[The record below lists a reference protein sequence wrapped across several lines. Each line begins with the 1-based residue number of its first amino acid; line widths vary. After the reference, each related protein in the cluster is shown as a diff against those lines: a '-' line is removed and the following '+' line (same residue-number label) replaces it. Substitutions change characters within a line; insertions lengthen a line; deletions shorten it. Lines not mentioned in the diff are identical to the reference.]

1 MRRDELRS
9 SAMRSRLVSA
19 LLVAAA
25 VAFPPALVAST
36 DADPEAEARLEATLG
51 ERIDAWDWRGALAA
65 ADEEIARRPDSLVA
79 WRYRAYALHQLGRVS
94 PAVAAYQR
102 TLALDPENGWA
113 FMNLAELLTRER
125 RWNEAIAAATR
136 AVEIEPR
143 SVEAQAKL
151 SLAHRERGAYED
163 AAAAVERAL
172 LRGTD
177 PAWCHAELGYLR
189 FALEDAKASRAHW
202 TRASELGF
210 DADACAHGLKLADWE
225 EKPPTPSLSAR
236 EREERSRRRRGDAD
250 EWTFE
255 IGRIQV
261 RTRVGPALPRDVT
274 QTIERIQKEY
284 AAFLG
289 LSGAWSESIRL
300 HVSRTVEEHEEI
312 RQRAFPQGYRGKA
325 FLERRPMRPMGG
337 GPPFPRGERGRGA
350 RRGEDDDDDRDGGE
364 RWRLDIHVAF
374 SEADFEPSLSH
385 ELAHAILQVRVARAS
400 DIPAWF
406 DEGIA
411 THLELHPD
419 ASGKPVSGALR
430 PDLLAAL
437 REARASGVALGFE
450 EMIFADRRRFEGRDA
465 RARYA
470 EAWAIVHY
478 LLAVRSN
485 GRTRLGEYLDAL
497 ELDRSRDR
505 ERAFTAA
512 WGSDWDAIE
521 RDYSAWLEKVAPPR

>member
-1 MRRDELRS
+1 MRRDEIRS
-9 SAMRSRLVSA
+9 KAMRSRLVSA
-19 LLVAAA
+19 LLAAAA
-25 VAFPPALVAST
+25 VAFPPVLFASA
-36 DADPEAEARLEATLG
+36 DADPEAEARLEAALG

-102 TLALDPENGWA
+102 TLALDPESGWA

-151 SLAHRERGAYED
+151 SLAHRERGAYAD

-172 LRGTD
+172 LRGAD

-189 FALEDAKASRAHW
+189 FALEDPASSRAHW

-210 DADACAHGLKLADWE
+210 DADACAHGLRLAAWE
-225 EKPPTPSLSAR
+225 EDSPAPSPR
-236 EREERSRRRRGDAD
+236 DRDERSKRRRGDGE
-250 EWTFE
+250 EWTFDV
-255 IGRIQV
+255 GRIQV

-274 QTIERIQKEY
+274 RTIERIQKEY
-284 AAFLG
+284 AQFLG
-289 LSGAWSESIRL
+289 LAGDWDETVRL

-337 GPPFPRGERGRGA
+337 GPPFPRGPRGRGD
-350 RRGEDDDDDRDGGE
+350 RRDDDDDSE

-385 ELAHAILQVRVARAS
+385 ELAHAILQVRVPRAS

-411 THLELHPD
+411 THLELHTD
-419 ASGKPVSGALR
+419 SSGKPVSGALR
-430 PDLLAAL
+430 PDLLEAL
-437 REARASGVALGFE
+437 REAQAAGVALGFE
-450 EMIFADRRRFEGRDA
+450 DMIFADRRRFEGRDA

-478 LLAVRSN
+478 LLAVRPN
-485 GRTRLGEYLDAL
+485 GRTRLGDYLDAL
-497 ELDRSRDR
+497 ERDRSRDR
-505 ERAFTAA
+505 ERAFAAA
-512 WGSDWDAIE
+512 WGSDWDALE
-521 RDYSAWLEKVAPPR
+521 RDFTAWLEKVAPPR